1 MQSSYIAEFIMR
13 QLLADTK
20 DRLLS
25 RLRRRFFT
33 LMRKILG
40 QSGKRYIR
48 FNLADSEILVPLGH
62 DLPLIRS
69 AFPWYSNNIARL
81 CGYMSE
87 RYPDLHL
94 IDIGAN
100 IGDTVAIIR
109 EQSQCPILCVEADN
123 YYFNI
128 LSENLR
134 RANLQPV
141 RAVRAFVGTYTG
153 ELKGQLAASAGTAH
167 FENHQE
173 GVTNIT
179 KLSQLVE
186 SFPQFRNSKIL
197 KIDTDGFDCSIL
209 RAELDWLRETKPMIF
224 FEYDPFFFRN
234 QPYDGNRIFE
244 DLSQAGYTFAILYD
258 NVGDYLTSVDLQR
271 DSEILSDVQKYFID
285 RKGREYLDI
294 AAFHQE
300 DREIAENIRKKEAE
314 FSLLSRQER
323 VAAPPQAGLAGKPRT
338 I

>member
-1 MQSSYIAEFIMR
+1 MQPSYIAEFVMR
-13 QLLADTK
+13 QLVSNTK
-20 DRLLS
+20 R
-25 RLRRRFFT
+25 RRPGPLRRGFFT
-33 LMRKILG
+33 LTRKMLG
-40 QSGKRYIR
+40 RSGKRYVR

-69 AFPWYSNNIARL
+69 AFPRYSSNIARL
-81 CGYMSE
+81 CGYMSKK
-87 RYPDLHL
+87 YTDLHL

-109 EQSQCPILCVEADN
+109 QQSRCPILCIEADE

-141 RAVRAFVGTYTG
+141 QTVRAFVGTYTG
-153 ELKGQLAASAGTAH
+153 ELKGQLAPVAGTAH
-167 FENHQE
+167 FESHQE
-173 GVTNIT
+173 GVLKTI
-179 KLSQLVE
+179 KLSQLME

-209 RAELDWLRETKPMIF
+209 RAELDWLRKTKPMIF
-224 FEYDPFFFRN
+224 FEYDPFFFQN

-258 NVGDYLTSVDLQR
+258 NVGDYLTSVDFQR
-271 DSEILSDVQKYFID
+271 DLDILADVQNYFIA
-285 RKGREYLDI
+285 RAKREYLDI
-294 AAFHQE
+294 AAFHHE
-300 DREIAENIRKKEAE
+300 DREIAEFIRKQEAE
-314 FSLLSRQER
+314 FSLRSRQAESR
-323 VAAPPQAGLAGKPRT
+323 AAL
-338 I
+338 